1 MPATDGAQDG
11 ERYHIN
17 TLTLPTGAVLVLGGQ
32 NKQNGQAMLSPLI
45 YRLGVWYV
53 DVPNAVFSNRMYHA
67 AAVLLDDG
75 RVAIGGGDAR
85 NYDYEVYSPYYL
97 LRPAIDKPVNLTFQ
111 GPVLPPHNPEYN
123 ADELNYGSTYVIQ
136 CTIAAPNV
144 AVQKAVLISPGSMTH
159 ASDMHQRYVELS
171 TTVTVTGT
179 TNQVQFVL
187 AANEDLAP
195 RGLYMLWLVTNSEA
209 VSDATWVVLR

>member
-1 MPATDGAQDG
+1 M
-11 ERYHIN
+11 
-17 TLTLPTGAVLVLGGQ
+17 
-32 NKQNGQAMLSPLI
+32 
-45 YRLGVWYV
+45 
-53 DVPNAVFSNRMYHA
+53 
-67 AAVLLDDG
+67 
-75 RVAIGGGDAR
+75 
-85 NYDYEVYSPYYL
+85 
-97 LRPAIDKPVNLTFQ
+97 
-111 GPVLPPHNPEYN
+111 
-123 ADELNYGSTYVIQ
+123 
-136 CTIAAPNV
+136 

-171 TTVTVTGT
+171 PTVTVTGT

>member
-1 MPATDGAQDG
+1 CKGG
-11 ERYHIN
+11 E
-17 TLTLPTGAVLVLGGQ
+17 GE
-32 NKQNGQAMLSPLI
+32 
-45 YRLGVWYV
+45 YRT
-53 DVPNAVFSNRMYHA
+53 RCA
-67 AAVLLDDG
+67 AAKCVALVHCRGGLLFFL
-75 RVAIGGGDAR
+75 
-85 NYDYEVYSPYYL
+85 E
-97 LRPAIDKPVNLTFQ
+97 
-111 GPVLPPHNPEYN
+111 
-123 ADELNYGSTYVIQ
+123 
-136 CTIAAPNV
+136 
-144 AVQKAVLISPGSMTH
+144 AVLISPGSMTH